1 MTTVKQA
8 IHEHDVVA
16 LLDPVEKT
24 QDPGKWAAGTVGAV
38 VSDYGDIKLVEIAN
52 DRGETLDLI
61 QVQELRLRLIAKS
74 AHVQSPA

>member
-1 MTTVKQA
+1 MTTIKQT

-16 LLDPVEKT
+16 LVDSVEKT
-24 QDPGKWAAGTVGAV
+24 QDPGKWSAGTVGAV
-38 VSDYGDIKLVEIAN
+38 VSDYGNVKLVEIAN

-61 QVQELRLRLIAKS
+61 QVREPRLRLIAKS